1 MKYRIICCQV
11 IIVVVDG
18 GIILSRQMIDYA
30 KDHNN
35 TNTVVIES
43 TNLIYSRNFY
53 IITPHILLCAFP
65 QNCGQ

>member
-1 MKYRIICCQV
+1 MKYHIICCQV

-35 TNTVVIES
+35 TNTVVLNQL
-43 TNLIYSRNFY
+43 T
-53 IITPHILLCAFP
+53 
-65 QNCGQ
+65 